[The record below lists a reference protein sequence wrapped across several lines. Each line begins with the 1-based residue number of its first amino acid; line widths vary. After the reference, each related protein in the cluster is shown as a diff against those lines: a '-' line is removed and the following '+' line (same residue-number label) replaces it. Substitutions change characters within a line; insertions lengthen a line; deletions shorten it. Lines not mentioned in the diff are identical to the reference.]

1 MAAKLSPA
9 MCRLC
14 LQAGPET
21 STVSIFSI
29 ANGNIIAEIAEQCL
43 GIAIVKDSSPYEN
56 VCPSC
61 IVSLVSMY
69 ELYQKY
75 QECNRTFTQLCHE
88 LNQKDVRGELDC
100 KTAVYSDVLE
110 ISASNVT
117 LEDIIEED
125 YSIDEASEEL
135 ESSLPVNGPTYTNYD
150 EPVHYSQDF
159 RPVGEMDGL
168 LQGQVEQHQLQHTD
182 DADWNHPDNSLNK
195 SLMEELSAQVARLDG
210 QEITNSKTIISVDT
224 LPPPAI
230 KNPVREFLKR
240 YQNEAN
246 SDNQPRDASLD
257 GQATEVESYQDPK
270 HHCYICN
277 TSFRSD
283 IELVNHFPSH
293 FLDVPHDCAL
303 CGTHHR
309 TVMNLNRHLA
319 YHQPERPYKCDNC
332 ERRFANFQS
341 YRWHTSEFHTR
352 QQSQTLSLSADDG
365 TSRGSQTMVCDI
377 CGKVYLLA
385 EPYEQHILQHEHGLQ
400 LYQCKLCERKFPRNI
415 YLLFHLETHAKQ
427 RPHRCQYCSIPF
439 ASQYLKNFHEKRHPK
454 GDGGL
459 VSQRCPLC
467 LTACRTKHR
476 LLAHI
481 EAFHPADTR
490 IQLLQCSF
498 NDCRL
503 KFLDLN
509 EFQSHIT
516 DHRVG
521 DRFPCMHCARVFKR
535 QRLLN
540 AHLRTVHGMAV
551 EEDRP
556 RSTLRCEKCS
566 KTFRSER
573 TFGKHLEL
581 THRHEVPQ
589 IMHNK

>member
-1 MAAKLSPA
+1 

-14 LQAGPET
+14 LRAGPET

-29 ANGNIIAEIAEQCL
+29 ANGNVIAEIVEQCL
-43 GIAIVKDSSPYEN
+43 GIAIVKDSTPYEN

-61 IVSLVSMY
+61 IVSLVSMH
-69 ELYQKY
+69 EMYQKY
-75 QECNRTFTQLCHE
+75 QECNRTFIQLCHE
-88 LNQKDVRGELDC
+88 RNQNDIGGELHC
-100 KTAVYSDVLE
+100 KTAVYTDVHE
-110 ISASNVT
+110 ISALDVT

-125 YSIDEASEEL
+125 YSIDEASNEL
-135 ESSLPVNGPTYTNYD
+135 ESALETLPLNEPTDANYD
-150 EPVHYSQDF
+150 VSVHYLQDF
-159 RPVGEMDGL
+159 RPAGEMDGL
-168 LQGQVEQHQLQHTD
+168 LHGQAEQHQLQQTD
-182 DADWNHPDNSLNK
+182 ESEWNHPDTSLNT

-224 LPPPAI
+224 THTSILPQLAK
-230 KNPVREFLKR
+230 KNPPRDFLKR
-240 YQNEAN
+240 FQNE
-246 SDNQPRDASLD
+246 
-257 GQATEVESYQDPK
+257 ATEVESYQDPK
-270 HHCYICN
+270 HQCYICN
-277 TSFRSD
+277 TNFHND
-283 IELVNHFPSH
+283 VELVNHFPSH
-293 FLDVPHDCAL
+293 FLDVPQGCAL
-303 CGTHHR
+303 CGTRHR
-309 TVMNLNRHLA
+309 TVMDLNRHLA
-319 YHQPERPYKCDNC
+319 YHQSERPYKCDKC
-332 ERRFANFQS
+332 ARRFSNFQS
-341 YRWHTSEFHTR
+341 YRWHTSEYHTR
-352 QQSQTLSLSADDG
+352 QQNQTLSLSADADIN
-365 TSRGSQTMVCDI
+365 RGSQTMVCDI

-385 EPYEQHILQHEHGLQ
+385 EPYEQHILQHEHGHQ

-427 RPHRCQYCSIPF
+427 RPHRCQYCLIPF
-439 ASQYLKNFHEKRHPK
+439 ASQYLKNFHEKRHPN

-459 VSQRCPLC
+459 ISQRCPLC
-467 LTACRTKHR
+467 LTSCRAKHR

-540 AHLRTVHGMAV
+540 THLRTVHGITV
-551 EEDRP
+551 EQDRAP
-556 RSTLRCEKCS
+556 STLRCEECS
-566 KTFRSER
+566 TSFRSER
-573 TFGKHLEL
+573 TFAKHFEL
-581 THRHEVPQ
+581 SHRPQ
-589 IMHNK
+589 TKIISHN